1 MNNMRT
7 LKALILAALL
17 QMLQTSA
24 MAADPDADAD
34 LRARTRNALAQP
46 PLHVPVPDTRATED
60 QLERTRRALQQAPRK
75 GMPDISVARR
85 KRMEL
90 KDLLRSAPKIEQED
104 QVGPIVF
111 VSLAVPMPSL
121 VQLASDAK
129 RVGGVLV
136 MRGTINGS
144 LKQTVAALQR
154 LSEQGVEI
162 QIDPQAFTRYGVAVV
177 PSVLVDLGGSGGC
190 EAKQSCTDRSAL
202 IEGDVTL
209 GHALDHIAR
218 TTGSKRLRS
227 QVQQWTAMLSGVTR

>member
-1 MNNMRT
+1 MNMRRIQ
-7 LKALILAALL
+7 ALSLAALMQL
-17 QMLQTSA
+17 LLTSA
-24 MAADPDADAD
+24 VAADLDVGTD
-34 LRARTRNALAQP
+34 LLARTRNALAQP
-46 PLHVPVPDTRATED
+46 PLNAPLPDTQMTDD

-75 GMPDISVARR
+75 GMPDISVAPRS
-85 KRMEL
+85 RMEL
-90 KDLLRSAPKIEQED
+90 NDLLRSAPKIEQEGHF
-104 QVGPIVF
+104 GPLVF

-129 RVGGVLV
+129 KVGGVLV

-154 LSEQGVEI
+154 LSEQGVEV
-162 QIDPQAFTRYGVAVV
+162 QIDPQSFTRYGVTVV

-190 EAKQSCTDRSAL
+190 EATRSCTDRSAL

-209 GHALDHIAR
+209 GHALEHIAR